1 MLRKFQLPPV
11 PETRATLQVGLLLFG
26 TTVKHRLLQSR
37 CVCLFEHPQRCRSSK
52 VSQSQLCQPAG
63 RSISAFPRA
72 SSFAAPGAAGPGCG
86 RVLSE
91 GWGGVQPEPRWGPRP
106 RSSGGGRG
114 CRRWGASRGWDGVG
128 MGRGT
133 GWSGDGNRV
142 GIRSGWAES
151 GIGSSRDRARDRAG
165 EGAEEELVTAWGSR
179 ARAGISAKSTKSP
192 FQGRSTWR
200 RPESRLPLLRRAPN
214 SPKAP
219 FLPLIPPTG
228 P

>member
-1 MLRKFQLPPV
+1 MQCCRWGFCFSEP
-11 PETRATLQVGLLLFG
+11 
-26 TTVKHRLLQSR
+26 RLSIDF
-37 CVCLFEHPQRCRSSK
+37 CKVAVFVCLNILRGAVHPKFLNRSY
-52 VSQSQLCQPAG
+52 VSQPAG
-63 RSISAFPRA
+63 ASLRSREHHPSLPRGLRVRA
-72 SSFAAPGAAGPGCG
+72 VAVSSRRG
-86 RVLSE
+86 
-91 GWGGVQPEPRWGPRP
+91 GGVQPEPRWGPRP

-128 MGRGT
+128 TGRGT

-165 EGAEEELVTAWGSR
+165 EGAEDELVTAWGSR

-192 FQGRSTWR
+192 FQGRSSWR
-200 RPESRLPLLRRAPN
+200 RPDSRLPLLRRAPN